1 MKKHITVSLTP
12 CQAIRLMKCLQEHG
26 EAPLIFKERGPPKGG
41 FWVALA
47 TTLLPVVASAAM
59 PLVEKGV
66 GALVK
71 KISGGSHALPITLT
85 KRQMDMVKQ
94 HGSGGLQVNFK
105 SAGKRPTPG
114 VVNAVRQLH
123 GAGWRDNILSV
134 FLKAAQSLGGV
145 VARKAKSAAVSLANK
160 AIEKGAEKAGE
171 KLGHLGVDLIE
182 RAVSRPKKA
191 SPLDLSLF
199 PNVPGDDEL
208 NFPSVPQDGMG
219 MCMAG
224 HGIRQAGYGIA
235 QAGRGVRNAGLK
247 KTNVPKRFVIKR
259 V

>member
-1 MKKHITVSLTP
+1 
-12 CQAIRLMKCLQEHG
+12 MKCMQEHG
-26 EAPLIFKERGPPKGG
+26 EAPLIFKESGQKGG
-41 FWVALA
+41 FGWGALA
-47 TTLLPVVASAAM
+47 STLLPVVASVAM

-71 KISGGSHALPITLT
+71 KISGGGHPLPITLT
-85 KRQMDMVKQ
+85 KRQMQMVKQ
-94 HGSGGLQVNFK
+94 HGSGLQVNFKIK

-114 VVNAVRQLH
+114 VVHAVRQLH

-145 VARKAKSAAVSLANK
+145 VARKAKSAAMSLANK

-171 KLGHLGVDLIE
+171 KLGYLGVDMIE
-182 RAVSRPKKA
+182 RAVRPKKKA

-224 HGIRQAGYGIA
+224 HGIRQAGYG
-235 QAGRGVRNAGLK
+235 VRNAGLK
-247 KTNVPKRFVIKR
+247 KTNIPKRFVIKR

>member
-12 CQAIRLMKCLQEHG
+12 CQAVRLVKCIQEHG
-26 EAPLIFKERGPPKGG
+26 EAPLIFKESGQKGG
-41 FWVALA
+41 FWGALA
-47 TTLLPVVASAAM
+47 ATVLPMIAAPLLN
-59 PLVEKGV
+59 KGMEWV
-66 GALVK
+66 GN
-71 KISGGSHALPITLT
+71 KITGGGHALPITLT

-94 HGSGGLQVNFK
+94 HGSGLQVNFKIK

-114 VVNAVRQLH
+114 VVHAVRQLH

-171 KLGHLGVDLIE
+171 KLGYLGVDLIE
-182 RAVSRPKKA
+182 RAVRPKKKA
-191 SPLDLSLF
+191 APPMDLSLF

-208 NFPSVPQDGMG
+208 NFPSVPQDGRG

-224 HGIRQAGYGIA
+224 RGIRQAGYGVA
-235 QAGRGVRNAGLK
+235 QAGLK
-247 KTNVPKRFVIKR
+247 KTNLPKRFVIKR

>member
-1 MKKHITVSLTP
+1 M
-12 CQAIRLMKCLQEHG
+12 QEHG
-26 EAPLIFKERGPPKGG
+26 EAPLIFKESGQKGG
-41 FWVALA
+41 FGWGALA
-47 TTLLPVVASAAM
+47 STLLPVVASVAM

-71 KISGGSHALPITLT
+71 KISGGGHPLPITLT
-85 KRQMDMVKQ
+85 KRQMQMVKQ
-94 HGSGGLQVNFK
+94 HGSGLQVNFKIK

-114 VVNAVRQLH
+114 VVHAVRQLH

-145 VARKAKSAAVSLANK
+145 VARKAKSAAMSLANK

-171 KLGHLGVDLIE
+171 KLGYLGVDLIE
-182 RAVSRPKKA
+182 RAVRPKKKA
-191 SPLDLSLF
+191 APPMDLSLF

-208 NFPSVPQDGMG
+208 NFPSVPQDGRG
-219 MCMAG
+219 VCMSG